1 MKCPKCNS
9 DVSGKFCRTCGCP
22 MPTSLQ
28 ATGTSNVCPSCGA
41 SVRVG
46 AKFCPKCAA
55 PLARSVPGP
64 VSPAERC
71 SDCGD
76 PLKPGAKFC
85 KSCGKQVLLAPSA
98 PAVTPVQ
105 TTVPILPQARAAL
118 AETAP
123 PPPSM
128 TSPLPV
134 PAVEPA
140 HAIRP
145 VMAAPQPL
153 PISRPTA
160 QPIREMKNTTASVQK
175 SPATKAGL
183 WAHKKMVFSA
193 VAVLAVVGAGLSY
206 WFILRRPAVH
216 NAPII
221 QGPLAS
227 QPATTPPSP
236 TPEPQTATQPA
247 QPTQTEP
254 QEAAGETQNATT
266 ATTTA
271 TSNPA
276 RPSRSTPRPTQTQAT
291 QPYEQAHQNAE
302 QALYASRYLEP
313 AEDSALF
320 WARKAKSLGDPAAD
334 TIEQQ
339 VFDKQIAGVQGAI
352 QAHDYNGARAQVSQL
367 THYFPGRSELQQIP
381 STIQQEEQKYNQQ
394 LEQQRR
400 QAELEAQTKHFQ
412 FRHRHVTAFAVNSN
426 SAVSFCTGT
435 LTVTPDGTV
444 RYDCSSS
451 NDPQGRCD
459 HVTFPPGSLK
469 EAKQKGDGSLHL
481 ASRQSGNFDFYGDA
495 NSVQQA
501 LSVISPLVK
510 K

>member
-1 MKCPKCNS
+1 M
-9 DVSGKFCRTCGCP
+9 
-22 MPTSLQ
+22 
-28 ATGTSNVCPSCGA
+28 
-41 SVRVG
+41 RVG

-55 PLARSVPGP
+55 TLTRSVSAP
-64 VSPAERC
+64 VQSAERC
-71 SDCGD
+71 QHCGD

-85 KSCGKQVLLAPSA
+85 KSCGKQVSLAAST
-98 PAVTPVQ
+98 PAATPIQ
-105 TTVPILPQARAAL
+105 TAVPILSHEEAPL
-118 AETAP
+118 AKTAAP
-123 PPPSM
+123 PPSVM
-128 TSPLPV
+128 SPV
-134 PAVEPA
+134 PVPPIEPR
-140 HAIRP
+140 HEIRP

-153 PISRPTA
+153 PLSRPAT
-160 QPIREMKNTTASVQK
+160 QPAREPQITTVPVRKPS
-175 SPATKAGL
+175 ATKLGF
-183 WAHKKMVFSA
+183 WAHKKIVLSA
-193 VAVLAVVGAGLSY
+193 VAVLAVVGAGLTY
-206 WFILRRPAVH
+206 WRVLRKPAAH

-221 QGPLAS
+221 EGPLAS
-227 QPATTPPSP
+227 QPAP
-236 TPEPQTATQPA
+236 TPQTPTTETQPTTQPA
-247 QPTQTEP
+247 QPAQTET
-254 QEAAGETQNATT
+254 QEAAGAASATPNV
-266 ATTTA
+266 TTA
-271 TSNPA
+271 TSTA
-276 RPSRSTPRPTQTQAT
+276 TSAKPSRSASRPTPAQVS

-302 QALYASRYLEP
+302 QALYSSRYLEP

-334 TIEQQ
+334 SVEQQ
-339 VFDKQIAGVQGAI
+339 VFDKQMAAVQGAI
-352 QAHDYNGARAQVSQL
+352 QAHDYAGARTQVSQL

-459 HVTFPPGSLK
+459 HITFPPGSLK
-469 EAKQKGDGSLHL
+469 EAKLKGDGSLHL

-495 NSVQQA
+495 NNVQQA

-510 K
+510 R